1 MASLS
6 NKLAANKK
14 FEFFSQAF
22 GADKFAVV
30 NMTGFESISKPFR
43 FVLTLVSDD
52 AGIDFDK
59 VLQNAATFR
68 IFAPNGA
75 SSTPYHGVI
84 AEFDQLH
91 QTDGYVFYRA
101 VLVPRLWHLSLYQ
114 ISEVYLNDQSI
125 PQIIEKVLKGGR
137 LTSADYE
144 VKLSGS
150 YRARSFVCQYQETHL
165 DFISRWMEKEG
176 MYFFFDHDGEKEKLL
191 IADNRSMHPA
201 QAVKVLYR
209 PVDQKD
215 TGVSE
220 DSVQDFVCRQKPLP
234 KQVVLR
240 DYNYRKA
247 NVELKVTE
255 PVFDNGIGEVNI
267 YGENFRNEA
276 EGQRYAKL
284 RAEEIL
290 CGGKVFTGEATVVGL
305 RSGYLMEMSRH
316 YRDNFNGQY
325 LVTEVHHE
333 GSQAAALLAGIKTTY
348 SEGQGGETIY
358 RNTFRA
364 IPAATQFRPERTTAR
379 PRVAGTMNATIDAAG
394 SGPYA
399 ELDEYGQYKVQL
411 PFDNTDKAA
420 GKGSARIR
428 MASPYS
434 GSQYGMNF
442 PLHKDAEVLLSFI
455 DGNPDEPV
463 ILGAV
468 PNSENP
474 SVVSNKNPAE
484 SLITTAGGNQILMD
498 DTKGKEVVYITSPYQ
513 NSALVIGNPEGRRS
527 TVGRDGKD
535 GAAGAKGDTG
545 ATGAAGAKGDAGAT
559 GATGPEAQKAPAP
572 PYPGFWASTSGS
584 SESVTF
590 GTTNAIKVGYN
601 NTLGL
606 SIDNSV
612 TASIANKFALG
623 ASATFSYGKDV
634 AWKNGT
640 SITLDDSEAISLKAS
655 GKLAGNK
662 DVMISGGQAAPLA
675 AATEAAK
682 ETVKKAVLLATGLNV
697 AAGAAAG
704 ALINQGADLDDK
716 GKAKFKD
723 NSWGNWSARALG
735 IVSGPA
741 TAFAINRVLSGLAT
755 TLAELTKPSLAF
767 ASNIK
772 LATWGTE
779 ISSTDLPPLSQGRV
793 ILTPGN
799 VTLNAGAP
807 VLPILPAL
815 PDAPPTFPPAEAL
828 GSMIELTSTRVK
840 LTNSLLLPPSSLE
853 LESAAATLATLNPA
867 GEVKL
872 THFNSGHVTLA
883 STGLTAASGVSELS
897 LDFAAGAVLQGGPNA
912 KVSVTSANILASV
925 SPGSGLIVDAT
936 GGGIFSPGGNEI
948 MVTPSMVVLKGM
960 LIQLG

>member
-14 FEFFSQAF
+14 FEFSSQAF

-215 TGVSE
+215 TGVSQ

-240 DYNYRKA
+240 DYNHRKA

-255 PVFDNGIGEVNI
+255 TVYDNGIGEVNI

-284 RAEEIL
+284 RSEEIL
-290 CGGKVFTGEATVVGL
+290 CGGKVFTGEATAVGL

-364 IPAATQFRPERTTAR
+364 IPAAAQFRPERTTPR
-379 PRVAGTMNATIDAAG
+379 PRVSGTMNAIIDAG
-394 SGPYA
+394 GPSQYA

-411 PFDNTDKAA
+411 PFDSSDKDA
-420 GKGSARIR
+420 GKGSARVR

-434 GSQYGMNF
+434 GSDHGMNF

-474 SVVSNKNPAE
+474 SIVNQKNPYE
-484 SLITTAGGNQILMD
+484 NKITTAGGNVIHMGDQA
-498 DTKGKEVVYITSPYQ
+498 GKEVMWLHSPFHNSTIGIGSIDPKGGGSIWTST
-513 NSALVIGNPEGRRS
+513 A
-527 TVGRDGKD
+527 
-535 GAAGAKGDTG
+535 
-545 ATGAAGAKGDAGAT
+545 
-559 GATGPEAQKAPAP
+559 
-572 PYPGFWASTSGS
+572 GS
-584 SESVTF
+584 SESVTV
-590 GTTNAIKVGYN
+590 GQTNSLFAGAKN
-601 NTLGL
+601 SASL
-606 SIDNSV
+606 SMENSIS
-612 TASIANKFALG
+612 ASLANKFSIG
-623 ASATFSYGKDV
+623 ASTGFSLGLDISYKAGK
-634 AWKNGT
+634 
-640 SITLDDSEAISLKAS
+640 SISIDDSDNISLKTS
-655 GKLAGNK
+655 GKLFGCDDVKIGGGQRPAVKAAIDTAKKVLKISMALNMAANAAMAYKSASTLSTVTKDGKVGPWATGDTIKEARSWAIGSFIPSVAALTATVVAASRAVGTIGSQATAHASNMKLDGKGIMMSCDTIAPLKKGFVNIKNSSVVTQVGTNVPGTETVLFPNTETENTAIGIKLGVTPFAGVTNQISLAAEVIK
-662 DVMISGGQAAPLA
+662 IAMVNPTGSISAVHEVGGSLLLRPAGLLAKTGTSKLEMTLAAGSTLTGGPASSMAVLPMEVSAKCGPSSMSATASGVMLTAPGGKVIVATAAGVMISG
-675 AATEAAK
+675 
-682 ETVKKAVLLATGLNV
+682 
-697 AAGAAAG
+697 
-704 ALINQGADLDDK
+704 
-716 GKAKFKD
+716 
-723 NSWGNWSARALG
+723 
-735 IVSGPA
+735 
-741 TAFAINRVLSGLAT
+741 AIIRIG
-755 TLAELTKPSLAF
+755 
-767 ASNIK
+767 
-772 LATWGTE
+772 
-779 ISSTDLPPLSQGRV
+779 
-793 ILTPGN
+793 
-799 VTLNAGAP
+799 
-807 VLPILPAL
+807 
-815 PDAPPTFPPAEAL
+815 
-828 GSMIELTSTRVK
+828 
-840 LTNSLLLPPSSLE
+840 
-853 LESAAATLATLNPA
+853 
-867 GEVKL
+867 
-872 THFNSGHVTLA
+872 
-883 STGLTAASGVSELS
+883 
-897 LDFAAGAVLQGGPNA
+897 
-912 KVSVTSANILASV
+912 
-925 SPGSGLIVDAT
+925 
-936 GGGIFSPGGNEI
+936 
-948 MVTPSMVVLKGM
+948 
-960 LIQLG
+960 